1 MAYNP
6 YNYGYYNN
14 SPYQA
19 NNNYYNPQGYYQQ
32 QALQQPIQQ
41 QNFIPLTFTNGFI
54 GAKAYTMMYP
64 NSTIYLQDSES
75 DRLFI
80 KKADSQGKCTLETYR
95 LVKEEIDENGNSINK
110 NNEQKEL
117 PKDYLT
123 KDDVVNFASKS
134 DLQALQDTLIDSLNK
149 LSSEIKNGSQ
159 APFTRP
165 NQNFNPNNNNNKRG
179 K

>member
-14 SPYQA
+14 NPYQA
-19 NNNYYNPQGYYQQ
+19 NNNYFNPQGYYQQ
-32 QALQQPIQQ
+32 QAVQQPIQQ

-54 GAKAYTMMYP
+54 GAKAYIMVQP
-64 NSTIYLQDSES
+64 NSVVYLQDSES

-117 PKDYLT
+117 PKNYLT

-159 APFTRP
+159 VPFTRP
-165 NQNFNPNNNNNKRG
+165 NQNFNSNNNKRG

>member
-19 NNNYYNPQGYYQQ
+19 NNNYYSPQGYYQQ
-32 QALQQPIQQ
+32 QAVQQPIQQ

-54 GAKAYTMMYP
+54 GAKAYIMVQP
-64 NSTIYLQDSES
+64 NSVVYLQDSES

-123 KDDVVNFASKS
+123 KDDMVNFASKT
-134 DLQALQDTLIDSLNK
+134 DLQALQDTLINSLNK
-149 LSSEIKNGSQ
+149 LSSEIKNDVKSS
-159 APFTRP
+159 FIRP
-165 NQNFNPNNNNNKRG
+165 NNQNYNKKG